1 MTLHKRTS
9 TKLVFLLSVV
19 VFILISFSSLGYAQT
34 VPQRINYQGL
44 LTDKAGAPRQGSYT
58 IRVRI
63 YDAETGGTELFLEDH
78 EIEISPNDKGI
89 FNIAIGSSTSLTL
102 TFGVGY
108 WMSIEVFDSAG
119 NSDGE
124 MTPRQR
130 MTSVPYGLNSD
141 RLDTLDSEQ
150 FLRSDQDD
158 SMSGNLT
165 IHADVYVQGRLIG
178 SWDPLDGTTWDSFTI
193 DSPQNSSNWIS
204 LIFGATNDERLEY
217 SLVQDQF
224 YLTDDLSVLG
234 NLTVTGLATLDSGI
248 DVNNSIFTVSPAGTV
263 YMQGNLS
270 AGGNAAFA
278 GDVDL
283 GDADTDTI
291 SLFGNIDTDLT
302 FINDTTFTTEAGDFT
317 LDPAGDINLGVN
329 ANTDTILSGDLTIQ
343 GNDVY
348 SSTNLVLTFLGAD
361 VTMGGN
367 VAILGTDGLTFS
379 QPSADI
385 AFANGEYIRNES
397 LGTIGIGADVSIS
410 GDLTVLGSG
419 ESRITNGRL
428 VIGTG
433 TPSDFSDD
441 AGDVFITEDLEVQR
455 DISLNGALSFGGL
468 LTNLGSGVTI
478 QDDVTITGVTFLDEI
493 WNESDSYININSEV
507 AFGDNVTISGSN
519 LYTSDNFLINPVQG
533 AKGNLYLGVL
543 AEGDSVIVAGDLTVF
558 GNLSVA
564 AVVPTLDIWG
574 TTADTFTIDTDDSS
588 LIPTLIFEHS
598 TGNVYLR
605 WEETLNEFHL
615 SNDLSIG
622 GALTVALPLRVDSSG
637 VSQFVNGHVQIGPGT
652 HTGIGDDD
660 GDLYVVGDIEI
671 GGDLSIGGDTT
682 IVGVIFGDDGTTIL
696 GDLTVTDRLF
706 VDAILDEADNALTIG
721 NNAQT
726 VSFNTS
732 DWDISTTGDM
742 SDFGNIT
749 MDGVLYLTQN
759 AGLALQVYGD
769 TYLGNASGDDHYI
782 RGTTV
787 FGLAESLTITDTGD
801 LSVGGDTSL
810 GDQTT
815 DTFELISSGLNISSV
830 GDIYD
835 ANGAVMIQ
843 DSLSVSSEISVS
855 DEMYIYGTN
864 PSRIVNGSLRVGN
877 GTPSDISDD
886 PGDIYVSQDVEI
898 EGSLSVGAN
907 LTLTGAFHGL
917 GGLYIDD
924 DVTITQTLYVDY
936 IDKESEDWITIV
948 DDVYFNRDI
957 TVGGGNIFSTGDFTL
972 NPDQDGG
979 ATLYLGE
986 PGQDDLVVVYGTLT
1000 TSGDLTVDGV
1010 IYGTAAIDGTI
1021 QPTFTIDMSD
1031 LSDRPTLY
1039 LYDSNGSE
1047 YLAWND
1053 PHQVLEL
1060 SDDLSIDGG
1069 MTLYGDLVVEGGPVN
1084 VSYFNG
1090 SDTTVQIT
1098 DGNLEIY
1105 GDSDGESHAPTTGF
1119 DDDGDVYVEGDVEI
1133 VGDLSLGGDTTIG
1146 GIIFSD
1152 DYIQIQGPLTVMGD
1166 VDVRGMLYDGIE
1178 GVLNVRGDLSISDNL
1193 SVIDSIFIGLDDAQ
1207 DDYLRFAGNTEAF
1220 FWDESEG
1227 NFNLTDDLSIKGDLT
1242 VDGSSFLGNENT
1254 DQFTVNSSGLNVGL
1268 SGVLYDY
1275 DSALYI
1281 NDDVS
1286 VAGELSI
1293 GGPLIVQSTST
1304 SQFTGADAT
1313 VEISDGHLNIL
1324 GSSDSTVA
1332 STNFQDDGDLF
1343 VEDSIEVGGDVSV
1356 GTTLTVLGNVEFGD
1370 DYTDLFMVSSS
1381 GLNVS
1386 WTGAMYDYDSQLV
1399 LNDDISVL
1407 GELSVNDGL
1416 YVVGS
1421 GLSQFINGHVQIG
1434 PGTHT
1439 GIADDDGDLYVV
1451 GDVEIGGDLSIG
1463 GDTTIA
1469 GVLFG
1474 DDYTQISGNLTVNG
1488 DLDIRGFMYDGLGG
1502 VLDIKDN
1509 LSVEKHLTVS
1519 TGSLFIGYD
1528 DATNDTVYFGG
1539 GESMYWDE
1547 TANEFYFTDDVKVAN
1562 DITVTGGDIIGP
1574 SSATINLGEEQA
1586 GAVTMKDDVSISGAL
1601 TVGDTIFIGNAIKN
1615 VSYNVIDSD
1624 GVFNPSGLMNDAN
1637 DLYVAGDIEIGGNL
1651 SMGGDTTIVG
1661 VIFSDEGTIVMDDLT
1676 VRGGLFVDSIDDE
1689 IGGGISI
1696 TAPVTFNQDLTLNN
1710 GSLFSTNDL
1719 LINPDQDGS
1728 GTLSLGGA
1736 NQGDEIYINGDTTV
1750 NGSMTVSGDFTASGV
1765 IYGNF
1770 AITGTI
1776 ADFFTIDVDDNSDI
1790 PTLYFEDSD
1799 GDEFLRWD
1807 DTQSSFQLSD
1817 DLSID
1822 GGLTVYGDL
1831 SVSGGSV
1838 NASYFS
1844 GSDTLVEITDGRM
1857 MILESSTSNAPS
1869 SGFDDD
1875 GDLFVEDDVE
1885 IAGVLSIGGDTT
1897 IAGVIFGDDFT
1908 QIQGDLTVTRDIY
1921 AGRNTILA
1929 GEIDIN
1935 GTGLNDIEGYMNVG
1949 SITTEGGSNPGA
1961 LAISEN
1967 LTIVGGNIDSPT
1979 APLKLNTG
1987 KGNNQP
1993 VFIGTTTHT
2002 GIADEGGDLYL
2013 TDDLEILGDLSITGN
2028 ATIASVIFTDSYI
2041 QVMGSLTVGKHLDV
2055 RGNILD
2061 GLEDDVDFVD
2071 DVSITGGLS
2080 TTESIRVGRDGTGT
2094 FAVGGSVIQAY
2105 NVIGNSGDTADG
2117 SLDDNDLFISGSVEI
2132 NEQIDIDGAGLN
2144 DLEGYLNL
2152 GAINAGEGGSN
2163 VGALAIS
2170 EDLTIVGGNIDVP
2183 SEALK
2188 LNAGTGSNQP
2198 VFIGVSSHTGIAD
2211 EGGDLYV
2218 SEDLEILGDLSI
2230 GGDTTIAGVVF
2241 GDDHTQIMGSLTI
2254 TEHLDVRGNIFDGL
2268 ADDVDVTDN
2277 LSVALDVTV
2286 NNSLA
2291 VLGSG
2296 MSEIRNGRLM
2306 IGQRSPSIAGDA
2318 GELYVSGDTEIWGD
2332 LSIGGDTTIAGVIF
2346 SDDATEIIGE
2356 LTVHGHVYPSDD
2368 DTYDLGS
2375 ASAEWRDLYIDGT
2388 ANIDSLIADS
2398 VDIDG
2403 GTIDNT
2409 VIGDTTPARAT
2420 FTNLSVTGNTE
2431 LGTDAADNILLN
2443 AEFISNIIPDGDGA
2457 YDLGSGAQG
2466 WRDLYLAA
2474 QKEIIWNDTERFTFD
2489 GANFTLSDDLSLE
2502 GVLNVDGTGA
2512 SVIDG
2517 YLNIVSTG
2525 GQNPGDLALGGD
2537 LTVEDGARIGA
2548 DGTGTIAI
2556 GGASVEAY
2564 NVIGDSGASADNLA
2578 VSTDDDLL
2586 IEGTVEIDEQID
2598 IDGTGLNDLE
2608 GYLNLGA
2615 VDGGEGGTSQ
2625 GALAIS
2631 EDLTILGGNID
2642 SSAEPLKLNIGKGS
2656 SQPVFIGATTHVGIA
2671 DEGGDLFVAN
2681 DIEVRGDLSIGG
2693 STTIAGVVF
2702 GDDYTLIAGDL
2713 TVEQDVYVG
2722 RNTIVTGELDIN
2734 GTGLNDIEGYVE
2746 VGNITTQGGSQPG
2759 AVAIGE
2765 DLTVVGGNIDVSTEA
2780 LKLNAGKGSSQPVF
2794 IGATSHTGIADE
2806 GGDLYVLNDVEIGGQ
2821 LSVSGDTTVGGVLF
2835 SNDYLRINGSL
2846 TVDENIDIRGN
2857 ILDGLADDV
2866 DIKDNLSI
2874 DGDLTVFGSTKL
2886 GDSTNDGFELISSGL
2901 NVDIN
2906 GVISDAGSQLIV
2918 DEDVS
2923 VTGELS
2929 VNNTLTVNGSGLSQ
2943 FVNGHVQIGPGSH
2956 TGIADDDGDLYVIN
2970 DVEIGGDLSIGGD
2983 TTIGGVLFTNNYLRI
2998 QGSLTVD
3005 DHVDIRG
3012 NILDGIEDDVDL
3024 QDNLSIDG
3032 DLTVFGSTK
3041 LGDSTSDGFEV
3052 VSSGLNVDSSGVVSD
3067 SSSEFIVNDDVSVA
3081 GELSVNDTLTV
3092 DGSGLSQFVNGHVQ
3106 IGAGSH
3112 TGIADDDGDLYVVGD
3127 VEIRGDLSIG
3137 GDTSIAGVVFGD
3149 DYTEI
3154 TGSLS
3159 VTENLDLGGYLYD
3172 SGDDVIEIRGDLSI
3186 QGNTTIAG
3194 VIFSDEYTQIEGHL
3208 TVGDDLDVRGN
3219 IFDGAGDIVEI
3230 LDDVSIDGYLSVA
3243 GQIYPTIMPGTASAE
3258 FSIDVEDTTATPTLK
3273 FTDATQDETLLW
3285 NDNANRQTFEL
3296 SDDLSILGELTV
3308 TNNVISFGNG
3318 ASINNDNTSDVLDIN
3333 STYIAFSNDVTIGG
3347 DLTILGNGVT
3357 QIPNGRVTV
3366 GDDSGNL
3373 YAYGPGDLFVAGDAQ
3388 IVGGVYAATLTGAIE
3403 ADGTTEPYFVIDQG
3417 SIAETADVALY
3428 FSDDG
3433 DDYAHYIKWADSE
3446 EYVAI
3451 SDDATINGNLTVK
3464 SNMLIEGSGASK
3476 ITSGRVEIGSGSP
3489 SSVSDDAGDLYVT
3502 NDVEIGGTLSIG
3514 GDVTIVGVIFGD
3526 DYTQIMN
3533 NLTLEDDLDVRG
3545 RILDGAGTDVD
3556 VFDDLSI
3563 SGNLTTYGGDIKG
3576 VGVTNIDLGEEN
3588 TGVITMTGDVSV
3600 SGDVTISGDLSVAG
3614 EILGVPDT
3622 YVDVVGDTMTGTLY
3636 INTPA
3641 ALALDI
3647 DGDIEYT
3654 GHLKNKSPVKFQDG
3668 INIVNLGGISGGQI
3682 LGRDVIIALKDNIS
3696 VTRDTTRK
3704 VFVPTVKFVRYTKK
3718 TPEIKLKKELI
3729 VPDAGYLQLSLNNNQ
3744 HVIAIQEIGNGKFIR
3759 NVGLDG
3765 ALSEEGDYK
3774 LGTTNKITYLIE
3786 VLDLSNEIEVTYTI
3800 REDIDQRNYIEHSVG
3815 DEEIALDEG
3824 WVVVYIEEIALDEIS
3839 AHDSAAMSPTTALK
3853 LRVDSFDEYDYSA
3866 DRYVVAIIAD
3876 DDKVVQ
3882 SIRISRGE

>member
-1 MTLHKRTS
+1 MKWNKGLITIFIMLLLFVVGLGVCAPIAHAQEVPKRIRFIGMVLDRSNEFEMGTY
-9 TKLVFLLSVV
+9 SVV
-19 VFILISFSSLGYAQT
+19 
-34 VPQRINYQGL
+34 
-44 LTDKAGAPRQGSYT
+44 
-58 IRVRI
+58 
-63 YDAETGGTELFLEDH
+63 
-78 EIEISPNDKGI
+78 IEIFDTEEGGAALFSETHTIVLQKYDRGI
-89 FNIAIGSSTSLTL
+89 FTLEIGSVETL
-102 TFGVGY
+102 DLDFNGNYYLGVTLIDAGGY
-108 WMSIEVFDSAG
+108 TAG
-119 NSDGE
+119 ELIPRYPMNS
-124 MTPRQR
+124 
-130 MTSVPYGLNSD
+130 SPYMMNAD
-141 RLDTLDSEQ
+141 RLDGIDSTQ
-150 FLRSDQDD
+150 IIRSDDDD
-158 SMSGNLT
+158 SVTGNLT
-165 IHADVYVQGRLIG
+165 ITGDFIVTGSTVLIG
-178 SWDPLDGTTWDSFTI
+178 AGDIVETGVYSTTFTI
-193 DSPQNSSNWIS
+193 DNDDPNGAPGDTNNNLPTTIVWG
-204 LIFGATNDERLEY
+204 FGGTKSEALEFNL
-217 SLVQDQF
+217 SASQF
-224 YLTDDLSVLG
+224 AITDDVSILG
-234 NLTVTGLATLDSGI
+234 DLTIPGMTTIGSGI
-248 DVNNSIFTVSPAGTV
+248 DTSDSSFSVSSTGDTYAAGSISAD
-263 YMQGNLS
+263 GNTQVDGS
-270 AGGNAAFA
+270 
-278 GDVDL
+278 VDL
-283 GDADTDTI
+283 GDDSNDVI
-291 SLFGNIDTDLT
+291 SINGDLDRDLT
-302 FINDTTFTTEAGDFT
+302 FTGDTSIRTEAG
-317 LDPAGDINLGVN
+317 NLTIFPPGN
-329 ANTDTILSGDLTIQ
+329 IYLGSDTTDTTSLIGDLTVPRDRLFGGTTKVMEFI
-343 GNDVY
+343 DDD
-348 SSTNLVLTFLGAD
+348 LTLFGDLYVNGQQ
-361 VTMGGN
+361 
-367 VAILGTDGLTFS
+367 LFFGL
-379 QPSADI
+379 PDNGI
-385 AFANGEYIRNES
+385 AFANGEYISSGSDGGFDLNVALSMSGNLSTAGFAATYFRN
-397 LGTIGIGADVSIS
+397 GTLFVGSDNPSDFGDDS
-410 GDLTVLGSG
+410 GDLWVG
-419 ESRITNGRL
+419 EDL
-428 VIGTG
+428 AIGG
-433 TPSDFSDD
+433 DLSTPSDLTVSRM
-441 AGDVFITEDLEVQR
+441 A
-455 DISLNGALSFGGL
+455 SFGNGVYIPENVLIEGVLFTDGINTTPGYDL
-468 LTNLGSGVTI
+468 LSINETTYIS
-478 QDDVTITGVTFLDEI
+478 QDVTM
-493 WNESDSYININSEV
+493 
-507 AFGDNVTISGSN
+507 SGSR
-519 LYTSDNFLINPVQG
+519 LVLVDHTSLINP
-533 AKGNLYLGVL
+533 GNGQSGVLQLGVL
-543 AEGDSVIVAGDLTVF
+543 AEQDQTLVGQDITVSGSLSAGGTVVLDLEGTTMDSWSIDSNETTNIPRLAFEDANGDEYLEFNRTEGVFHLSDNVSFSNALTLEKTLYVIGSGLSHYVNGRVHIGPDLTASTIASDTGDLFVVGDVELGGTLSVNQSLSFAGVIFGDNGTKVMGDLTALGTLFVDIILDESDGTIAFGNNTQTVF
-558 GNLSVA
+558 IETSDWVLSTTGELEEIGSLTADGTLTTTQEGTALIVNGGSSLGVNNATAAHQIRGETHFGNTDTLIISDSGDLPVIGSTINIGDETTDTFQVTSQGFNVTTNGAISDTDSAVRIQDTVVNVFGGLESTNGEITMLGSDPTIISNGSLSVGNKNPTSFGSTSGSMFATDDLEVSHDITIGGDMTLAGVWTSNGSGLLFNTDFTVADTLFVDVIKTYVSEYSLIQGDVMLDDDVTLALGHIYSDTTMWINPSRFGSGTVFFGGLGQDDIVKVDGSLSISNFLTIDGIIYGTMDILGTIATSFTIDKNDRSSTPTLYFYDSDRLTYFRWNDPIQLLELSEDVTVDGSVTINGDLVVEGGTDNISFFSGSDHTVQITDGILLVNANSGTQAIPTTGFGGDGDLFIEDDFEIHGNLSFGGDTTIAGLVFSDDYVGVMGPLTVTGDMDVRGLMYDGLGPA
-564 AVVPTLDIWG
+564 LDIKGDMSVSQDLTVTGSDLIFIGDGSSG
-574 TTADTFTIDTDDSS
+574 TNYIWFSDSDGYFAWNTVLDTFELLGDLSLVGDLIVNGGSYLGSDYSDKFIVTSEALNILENGTAYNAMQMFAIDDEATINGELSVTDQLFVHSS
-588 LIPTLIFEHS
+588 S
-598 TGNVYLR
+598 TSQFTGTDALVSINDGN
-605 WEETLNEFHL
+605 LNIL
-615 SNDLSIG
+615 SSTENVNASAQYQDDGDLFVEDDIEVGNHVSVANDLVVYTATSIG
-622 GALTVALPLRVDSSG
+622 NDSYNNELYIQSAGLNTDGTGAIYDLDTEMIFDDDVLIGNEISVNDLLTVHGAGLSHFIGGRVQ
-637 VSQFVNGHVQIGPGT
+637 VGPGT
-652 HTGIGDDD
+652 HVGIGDDD
-660 GDLYVVGDIEI
+660 GDLYVVGDMEI
-671 GGDLSIGGDTT
+671 GT
-682 IVGVIFGDDGTTIL
+682 
-696 GDLTVTDRLF
+696 
-706 VDAILDEADNALTIG
+706 
-721 NNAQT
+721 
-726 VSFNTS
+726 
-732 DWDISTTGDM
+732 DIS
-742 SDFGNIT
+742 
-749 MDGVLYLTQN
+749 
-759 AGLALQVYGD
+759 
-769 TYLGNASGDDHYI
+769 
-782 RGTTV
+782 
-787 FGLAESLTITDTGD
+787 
-801 LSVGGDTSL
+801 
-810 GDQTT
+810 
-815 DTFELISSGLNISSV
+815 
-830 GDIYD
+830 
-835 ANGAVMIQ
+835 
-843 DSLSVSSEISVS
+843 
-855 DEMYIYGTN
+855 
-864 PSRIVNGSLRVGN
+864 
-877 GTPSDISDD
+877 
-886 PGDIYVSQDVEI
+886 
-898 EGSLSVGAN
+898 
-907 LTLTGAFHGL
+907 
-917 GGLYIDD
+917 
-924 DVTITQTLYVDY
+924 
-936 IDKESEDWITIV
+936 
-948 DDVYFNRDI
+948 
-957 TVGGGNIFSTGDFTL
+957 
-972 NPDQDGG
+972 
-979 ATLYLGE
+979 
-986 PGQDDLVVVYGTLT
+986 
-1000 TSGDLTVDGV
+1000 
-1010 IYGTAAIDGTI
+1010 
-1021 QPTFTIDMSD
+1021 
-1031 LSDRPTLY
+1031 
-1039 LYDSNGSE
+1039 
-1047 YLAWND
+1047 
-1053 PHQVLEL
+1053 
-1060 SDDLSIDGG
+1060 
-1069 MTLYGDLVVEGGPVN
+1069 
-1084 VSYFNG
+1084 
-1090 SDTTVQIT
+1090 
-1098 DGNLEIY
+1098 
-1105 GDSDGESHAPTTGF
+1105 
-1119 DDDGDVYVEGDVEI
+1119 
-1133 VGDLSLGGDTTIG
+1133 
-1146 GIIFSD
+1146 
-1152 DYIQIQGPLTVMGD
+1152 
-1166 VDVRGMLYDGIE
+1166 
-1178 GVLNVRGDLSISDNL
+1178 
-1193 SVIDSIFIGLDDAQ
+1193 
-1207 DDYLRFAGNTEAF
+1207 
-1220 FWDESEG
+1220 
-1227 NFNLTDDLSIKGDLT
+1227 
-1242 VDGSSFLGNENT
+1242 
-1254 DQFTVNSSGLNVGL
+1254 
-1268 SGVLYDY
+1268 
-1275 DSALYI
+1275 I
-1281 NDDVS
+1281 N
-1286 VAGELSI
+1286 
-1293 GGPLIVQSTST
+1293 
-1304 SQFTGADAT
+1304 
-1313 VEISDGHLNIL
+1313 
-1324 GSSDSTVA
+1324 
-1332 STNFQDDGDLF
+1332 
-1343 VEDSIEVGGDVSV
+1343 
-1356 GTTLTVLGNVEFGD
+1356 
-1370 DYTDLFMVSSS
+1370 
-1381 GLNVS
+1381 
-1386 WTGAMYDYDSQLV
+1386 
-1399 LNDDISVL
+1399 
-1407 GELSVNDGL
+1407 
-1416 YVVGS
+1416 
-1421 GLSQFINGHVQIG
+1421 
-1434 PGTHT
+1434 
-1439 GIADDDGDLYVV
+1439 
-1451 GDVEIGGDLSIG
+1451 

-1469 GVLFG
+1469 GVVFG
-1474 DDYTQISGNLTVNG
+1474 DDYTMIDGPLSVMG
-1488 DLDIRGFMYDGLGG
+1488 DLDIRGDIYDGTPGAENVEVGDSVSMSGDVTVASSAIYLGASSG
-1502 VLDIKDN
+1502 IRFADN
-1509 LSVEKHLTVS
+1509 AAVMEYDSSNGEIYFSDDVHIEGDLEIP
-1519 TGSLFIGYD
+1519 TGSIPGVGITEIGLGL
-1528 DATNDTVYFGG
+1528 VSQ
-1539 GESMYWDE
+1539 EQ
-1547 TANEFYFTDDVKVAN
+1547 
-1562 DITVTGGDIIGP
+1562 IDIIG
-1574 SSATINLGEEQA
+1574 
-1586 GAVTMKDDVSISGAL
+1586 DVSVSRSL
-1601 TVGDTIFIGNAIKN
+1601 TITETIYIGNALQN
-1615 VSYNVIDSD
+1615 VAYNVIDSD
-1624 GVFNPSGLMNDAN
+1624 GIFNPSSLMNDAN
-1637 DLYVAGDIEIGGNL
+1637 DLYVAGDIEIGGNV

-1661 VIFSDEGTIVMDDLT
+1661 VIFSDTGTIVMDDLT

-1689 IGGGISI
+1689 VGNGL
-1696 TAPVTFNQDLTLNN
+1696 TMATDVTFYQDVTLSDS
-1710 GSLFSTNDL
+1710 SLFTLFAMS
-1719 LINPDQDGS
+1719 INPDQDAS
-1728 GTLSLGGA
+1728 GELTLGA
-1736 NQGDEIYINGDTTV
+1736 AAQDDEIYINGDLTV
-1750 NGSMTVSGDFTASGV
+1750 LGSLSMDGVSLTVSGLISGDT
-1765 IYGNF
+1765 G
-1770 AITGTI
+1770 ATGTI
-1776 ADFFTIDVDDNSDI
+1776 NTSFLIDDDDTSDTPELRFADSNGDEYLRWNDTEATIELSDELPLDGDLTVLGDLIIQGGPLNINYFNSAD
-1790 PTLYFEDSD
+1790 TEVQVSD
-1799 GDEFLRWD
+1799 GRVAILAD
-1807 DTQSSFQLSD
+1807 S
-1817 DLSID
+1817 
-1822 GGLTVYGDL
+1822 GA
-1831 SVSGGSV
+1831 VSNV
-1838 NASYFS
+1838 
-1844 GSDTLVEITDGRM
+1844 
-1857 MILESSTSNAPS
+1857 ST
-1869 SGFDDD
+1869 GFNDD
-1875 GDLFVEDDVE
+1875 GDLFVEGEVE
-1885 IAGVLSIGGDTT
+1885 IIGDLSISGDTT
-1897 IAGVIFGDDFT
+1897 IASVAFGDDYT
-1908 QIQGDLTVTRDIY
+1908 NIQGDLTVTRDIY
-1921 AGRNTILA
+1921 AGRNFIA
-1929 GEIDIN
+1929 EGELDSN
-1935 GTGLNDIEGYMNVG
+1935 GLGENDIDGYVDLG
-1949 SITTEGGSNPGA
+1949 VITTQGGTSVGA
-1961 LAISEN
+1961 FAISED
-1967 LTIVGGNIDSPT
+1967 LTVVSGNIDSPNG
-1979 APLKLNTG
+1979 PLVLNAG
-1987 KGNNQP
+1987 QGINQP
-1993 VFIGTTTHT
+1993 VLIGTTTGGAVANST
-2002 GIADEGGDLYL
+2002 GDLYVVGDIEVGGDMSLAGNL
-2013 TDDLEILGDLSITGN
+2013 TMLGILYT
-2028 ATIASVIFTDSYI
+2028 TQYI
-2041 QVMGSLTVGKHLDV
+2041 LISECLTVTEHLDV
-2055 RGNILD
+2055 WGNILD
-2061 GLEDDVDFVD
+2061 GIEDQIDILD

-2080 TTESIRVGRDGTGT
+2080 VSNNMRVGRDGTGT

-2105 NVIGNSGDTADG
+2105 NVIGNNAETPNGSGVV
-2117 SLDDNDLFISGSVEI
+2117 DDNDLFISGSVEI
-2132 NEQIDIDGAGLN
+2132 DEQIDIDGTGLN
-2144 DLEGYLNL
+2144 DVEGYLNL
-2152 GAINAGEGGSN
+2152 GGITTQGGS
-2163 VGALAIS
+2163 VAGALAIS
-2170 EDLTIVGGNIDVP
+2170 EDLTIVDGNIDVP
-2183 SEALK
+2183 GQPLK
-2188 LNAGTGSNQP
+2188 LNAGQGVNEP
-2198 VFIGVSSHTGIAD
+2198 VIIGAMDHVGIAD

-2218 SEDLEILGDLSI
+2218 QGDVEIRKDLSI

-2241 GDDHTQIMGSLTI
+2241 GDDYTQITGSLTV
-2254 TEHLDVRGNIFDGL
+2254 TEHLDLRGNLFNGIND
-2268 ADDVDVTDN
+2268 TIYIEDN
-2277 LSVALDVTV
+2277 LSIGNDLTV
-2286 NNSLA
+2286 HNILL

-2296 MSEIRNGRLM
+2296 VSQVTDGSLK
-2306 IGQRSPSIAGDA
+2306 IGNKTPSIANG
-2318 GELYVSGDTEIWGD
+2318 GEDMYVSGDTEIWGN
-2332 LSIGGDTTIAGVIF
+2332 LSIGGNTTIAGVVF
-2346 SDDATEIIGE
+2346 SDDTTEVLGE
-2356 LTVHGHVYPSDD
+2356 LTVHGHVYPESDD
-2368 DTYDLGS
+2368 AYDLGS
-2375 ASAEWRDLYIDGT
+2375 VSAEWRDLYIDGD
-2388 ANIDSLIADS
+2388 ARIDVMNADT
-2398 VDIDG
+2398 VDING
-2403 GTIDNT
+2403 GNIDNT
-2409 VIGDTTPARAT
+2409 IFGDTTPAIAT
-2420 FTNLSVTGNTE
+2420 FSNLSVDGHTE
-2431 LGTDAADNILLN
+2431 LGTNNTDNITFN
-2443 AEFISNIIPDGDGA
+2443 ADIVSHFMPNANDT
-2457 YDLGSGAQG
+2457 YDLGSGTKEWGDTYFATAG
-2466 WRDLYLAA
+2466 
-2474 QKEIIWNDTERFTFD
+2474 EIIWNDTERFTFD
-2489 GANFTLSDDLSLE
+2489 GANFTLSDDLSFE

-2806 GGDLYVLNDVEIGGQ
+2806 GGDLYVPNDVEIGGQ

-3824 WVVVYIEEIALDEIS
+3824 WVVVYL
-3839 AHDSAAMSPTTALK
+3839 
-3853 LRVDSFDEYDYSA
+3853 
-3866 DRYVVAIIAD
+3866 
-3876 DDKVVQ
+3876 
-3882 SIRISRGE
+3882 